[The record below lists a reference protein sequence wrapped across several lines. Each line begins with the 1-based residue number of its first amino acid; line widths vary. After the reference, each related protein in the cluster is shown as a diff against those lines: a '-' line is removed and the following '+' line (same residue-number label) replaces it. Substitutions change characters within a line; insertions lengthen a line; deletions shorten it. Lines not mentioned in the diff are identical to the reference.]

1 MSRNTN
7 AEPIR
12 GPLSPERALWAA
24 VFEVAIRDL
33 CRADGDKDRRD
44 ALRWLG
50 TKDFDFIAWSLGI
63 DADQAR
69 DRLRALAARP
79 HADRQAHARQAFGPA
94 NPMSIGI
101 ESCPPIGVEV

>member
-94 NPMSIGI
+94 NPIRQAKRSLRHAA
-101 ESCPPIGVEV
+101 

>member
-44 ALRWLG
+44 KNAEKG
-50 TKDFDFIAWSLGI
+50 
-63 DADQAR
+63 QE
-69 DRLRALAARP
+69 
-79 HADRQAHARQAFGPA
+79 ARQRQFAAKGRPFQL
-94 NPMSIGI
+94 
-101 ESCPPIGVEV
+101 